1 MWYWE
6 RKQGVKGAIAE
17 TLESGAE
24 DRGKGKARECDSW
37 NGRCN
42 EERLSKANCE
52 EDKGINGRIVGPE

>member
-24 DRGKGKARECDSW
+24 DRGKGKARECDS
-37 NGRCN
+37 
-42 EERLSKANCE
+42 
-52 EDKGINGRIVGPE
+52 